1 MIATPPM
8 PKNLRQQT
16 LRALEQ
22 APDEDFVIVHEALLH
37 AQKLRLLDQISVDAT
52 KEQAEGKWES
62 LPETLAAVRAK
73 IRTL

>member
-1 MIATPPM
+1 M

-37 AQKLRLLDQISVDAT
+37 AQKLRLLDQISDDAD
-52 KEQAEGKWES
+52 KERSEGKWDR
-62 LPETLAAVRAK
+62 LPEALAAVRAK
-73 IRTL
+73 IRTQ